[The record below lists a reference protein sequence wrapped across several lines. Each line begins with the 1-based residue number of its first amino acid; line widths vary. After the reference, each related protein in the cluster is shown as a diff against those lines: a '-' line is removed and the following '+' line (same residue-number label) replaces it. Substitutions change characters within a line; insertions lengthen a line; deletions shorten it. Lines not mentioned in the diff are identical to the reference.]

1 MKISALEARNPVSV
15 RCLCGVEQGSDSV
28 MAHSN
33 PQTLTPGLSCLH
45 PPPPH
50 NSPRPTNLSL
60 PTGNLLTGVYM
71 CVIKFMSFIDEVPSD
86 NLISMHTKSPEELWA
101 ETVDRHNSNLVKEPI
116 HYSFTSLRLY
126 MTARIEPSSAV
137 VSARQ
142 QVSVEFIKLMIY
154 HYQSFNFK

>member
-45 PPPPH
+45 PPPTILHAPQICH
-50 NSPRPTNLSL
+50 CQLEISL
-60 PTGNLLTGVYM
+60 QGYI

-101 ETVDRHNSNLVKEPI
+101 EMVDRMVTTLTWLRNPFII
-116 HYSFTSLRLY
+116 HLLR
-126 MTARIEPSSAV
+126 
-137 VSARQ
+137 
-142 QVSVEFIKLMIY
+142 
-154 HYQSFNFK
+154 

>member
-15 RCLCGVEQGSDSV
+15 RCLCGVEQGSDSI

-33 PQTLTPGLSCLH
+33 PQRWPPASPVYI
-45 PPPPH
+45 PPPILHAPQICH
-50 NSPRPTNLSL
+50 CQLGISL
-60 PTGNLLTGVYM
+60 QGYILV

-101 ETVDRHNSNLVKEPI
+101 EMVDRHNSNLVKEPI

-137 VSARQ
+137 VSASQ

>member
-15 RCLCGVEQGSDSV
+15 RCLCGVEQGSDSI

-33 PQTLTPGLSCLH
+33 PQTLTSYLSCLH
-45 PPPPH
+45 PPPPTILH
-50 NSPRPTNLSL
+50 APQICHCQLEISL
-60 PTGNLLTGVYM
+60 QGYI

-137 VSARQ
+137 VSASQ

>member
-15 RCLCGVEQGSDSV
+15 HCLCGVEQRSDSV

-33 PQTLTPGLSCLH
+33 PQRWPPASPVYI
-45 PPPPH
+45 PPP